1 MVIPERYCVRLLDNL
16 HQEDHGI
23 CHLKSVAGEGLFL
36 VSRMRGFSNVM
47 FVLPWASP
55 LQGHHYTLGNGLLS
69 HGSVSTLISLRR
81 AS

>member
-23 CHLKSVAGEGLFL
+23 CHMKLLVRGYFGVQDWMLLLLK
-36 VSRMRGFSNVM
+36 GFSNVM

-55 LQGHHYTLGNGLLS
+55 LQGHHFTLEM
-69 HGSVSTLISLRR
+69 
-81 AS
+81 AC